1 MKSADDRNVSE
12 ERIRGGSEDARSIQ
26 MNLNIVI
33 QRGKLSGK
41 EKTWE
46 TGEEDVGRGRLKRG
60 ERTQEA
66 R

>member
-41 EKTWE
+41 EKDM
-46 TGEEDVGRGRLKRG
+46 GNRRGRCWKRQTE
-60 ERTQEA
+60 ER
-66 R
+66 